1 MGNKNSGES
10 TQSLDRKKQ
19 WKTLH
24 RVAGDPRK
32 FSIIKQNRNMQ
43 SMKKKGKRSPPG
55 NVERKIVHNFSYL

>member
-10 TQSLDRKKQ
+10 TQSLDRKKLEN
-19 WKTLH
+19 LH

-43 SMKKKGKRSPPG
+43 SMKKKGKKKSTW
-55 NVERKIVHNFSYL
+55 EC